1 MDSSGIYSTRTAYK
15 FLLGEMRGESEDGTF
30 SLLWRLK
37 IPPKA
42 KVFTWRLIKD
52 HLPTNMNL
60 RGRQVEIAD
69 PLCPFYNNLDED
81 AAHLFFN
88 CSKYADDT
96 VFVGEAVWDNIHAIK
111 AILRGFELASGL
123 KINFAKSQFWVI
135 GDGVNWAREA
145 ANNLNCQ
152 QLECPF
158 LYLGIPIGANPSSQ
172 LVWEPIITKFKSKL
186 VKWAQKNISM
196 AGKVTLINY
205 VLNALPIY
213 LLSFFKIP
221 QKVVKKLI
229 SLQRNFLWGGDID
242 QKKIPWVKWTDLCL
256 PKADGGL
263 GIKDISKF
271 NSALMGRWLWAFASD
286 QQQLWARVIT
296 SKYGGWSDL
305 QNARDKRGYS
315 HWWRDIRNLYHQLDC
330 SIFKDNL
337 SWKVGCGE
345 NIKFWTDNWLGEQ
358 YSLQQKYYQ
367 LFLISRQQRDLISQE
382 EENFLCTLVD
392 SKKNLM
398 PNMKDLIQKKAG
410 LGIKDIETFNLA
422 LLGKWKWQLMQENGE
437 LWTRVLKSKYGG
449 WRNLEEIGNSA
460 KQSGMVIQNNMRWK
474 VGDGEKI
481 RFWKH
486 KWINQQES
494 LAERYPRLFI
504 ISSQQNHN
512 IRTYLN
518 RYVADTNSTKTNST
532 MWLQSRKRSPV
543 CDKDELRAEGEIRR
557 MPWES

>member
-1 MDSSGIYSTRTAYK
+1 MRRIFIGLHPADVCRQFHHPPPFSSVPS
-15 FLLGEMRGESEDGTF
+15 
-30 SLLWRLK
+30 
-37 IPPKA
+37 
-42 KVFTWRLIKD
+42 
-52 HLPTNMNL
+52 H
-60 RGRQVEIAD
+60 
-69 PLCPFYNNLDED
+69 
-81 AAHLFFN
+81 
-88 CSKYADDT
+88 YANDT

-123 KINFAKSQFWVI
+123 KIIFAKSQFGVI

-145 ANNLNCQ
+145 ANNLNCR

-158 LYLGIPIGANPSSQ
+158 LYLGIPTGANPSSQ

-186 VKWAQKNISM
+186 AKWAQKNISM

-221 QKVVKKLI
+221 Q
-229 SLQRNFLWGGDID
+229 
-242 QKKIPWVKWTDLCL
+242 
-256 PKADGGL
+256 KADGGL

-330 SIFKDNL
+330 SIFKDDL

-367 LFLISRQQRDLISQE
+367 LFLISRQQRDLISQMGHFI
-382 EENFLCTLVD
+382 NNSWCWDLRWRR
-392 SKKNLM
+392 NLFDHESQM
-398 PNMKDLIQKKAG
+398 AIQ
-410 LGIKDIETFNLA
+410 F
-422 LLGKWKWQLMQENGE
+422 
-437 LWTRVLKSKYGG
+437 
-449 WRNLEEIGNSA
+449 LEEISSVPI
-460 KQSGMVIQNNMRWK
+460 QSQVKDNMVWLAEPNGQYSTSSMVAVNNQFHWK
-474 VGDGEKI
+474 LGSGDQILFWEDSWVGDGITLKD
-481 RFWKH
+481 K
-486 KWINQQES
+486 
-494 LAERYPRLFI
+494 YPKLYQ
-504 ISSQQNHN
+504 ISSQKLKTVASMGIFGESGWEWKFSWRRYLFHN
-512 IRTYLN
+512 EQGGR
-518 RYVADTNSTKTNST
+518 RY
-532 MWLQSRKRSPV
+532 QF
-543 CDKDELRAEGEIRR
+543 
-557 MPWES
+557 